1 MAILERFD
9 CQVPEPG
16 NPSRSSAKGLD
27 AEDRVLLEK
36 VEAGFETVS
45 EVYNASK
52 FRAALGEA
60 LALACVTNGEAF
72 GRSMLVHDAA
82 VAKQLPS

>member
-1 MAILERFD
+1 LAILERFD

-27 AEDRVLLEK
+27 AEDRVLLEE

-45 EVYNASK
+45 EVYNAYK
-52 FRAALGEA
+52 FRAAP
-60 LALACVTNGEAF
+60 
-72 GRSMLVHDAA
+72 S
-82 VAKQLPS
+82 VASGQAWARRWPWPA